1 LGAGGRGFGLGKTPT
16 SGPLALGLA
25 SLAALGF
32 VLKVL
37 VLEEVLFSRC
47 ENEIRPAVYALEYSI
62 LKLRHSLCP
71 VNSMN
76 CCWKEGGTNIPP
88 PVAQLLNFP
97 AILLPV
103 PFTGQRLLG
112 PELLT
117 RFQVERMSLDLF
129 NDVFLL
135 DLSLEAPK
143 SVF

>member
-1 LGAGGRGFGLGKTPT
+1 LGAGGHGFGFGKTST
-16 SGPLALGLA
+16 SALTLGLA
-25 SLAALGF
+25 NLAALGF

-37 VLEEVLFSRC
+37 VMEEVLLSRG
-47 ENEIRPAVYALEYSI
+47 ENKIRPAVYALQYSI

-71 VNSMN
+71 VHNVDR
-76 CCWKEGGTNIPP
+76 CWKKGGNTIPP

-103 PFTGQRLLG
+103 PFAGQRLLG

-135 DLSLEAPK
+135 DLSLEAPE